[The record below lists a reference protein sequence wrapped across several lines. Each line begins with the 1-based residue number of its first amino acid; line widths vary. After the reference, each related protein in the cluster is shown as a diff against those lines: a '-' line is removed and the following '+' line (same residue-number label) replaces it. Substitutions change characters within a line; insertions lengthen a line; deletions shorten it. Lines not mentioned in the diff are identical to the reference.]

1 MCWIIDILTRLLF
14 NCTFP
19 LKTCDILLRSTRAR
33 LAFLTRFVLQHP
45 ASCGQFGQ
53 SDSQQTASM
62 VLRLQ
67 GPVNFRHP
75 WIFVSRTGCSPVVS
89 PSLFSITIASHP
101 KYPLLWYW
109 ACSHMASVH
118 SSLIRHSDSF
128 PSKRSSDAFSVQT
141 LRPRTLSEVR
151 KSS

>member
-67 GPVNFRHP
+67 GVC
-75 WIFVSRTGCSPVVS
+75 G
-89 PSLFSITIASHP
+89 L
-101 KYPLLWYW
+101 
-109 ACSHMASVH
+109 AC
-118 SSLIRHSDSF
+118 
-128 PSKRSSDAFSVQT
+128 
-141 LRPRTLSEVR
+141 LSTFTDMCLDR
-151 KSS
+151 